1 MRATM
6 WWQLLLSALALLR
19 SCEAQPIEAKAT
31 IKLPPPLQWHF
42 YQNSCPDVEKYVR
55 DQVEFYWKQD
65 STLAPKL
72 IQLLYTDCFIKAR
85 TGCDASVLLDGP
97 DAEKTAPQNAA
108 ILGFPLEVI
117 DKVKEV
123 LEQHCPGVVSCAD
136 IINLAARDAVILAG
150 GVSYPVPTGRRD
162 GNSSNAKLVDLPKR
176 AVPWEKVIP
185 YFKIRG
191 LDLFDVTTLLGGHT
205 LGRTSCEFIAERL
218 YEFNNTGKPDP
229 SMDPSFLAELRVQC
243 PPNSTNS
250 VYLNPDSGSSNRFS
264 KTFYSRVLN
273 HRAVLSI
280 DQQIAAHKES
290 LQIARRYDGNFE
302 DFLKM
307 FGYSMTKL
315 GNTWL
320 LPGDQGEIRK
330 NCRVVNGK

>member
-1 MRATM
+1 M
-6 WWQLLLSALALLR
+6 WWQLLLLALALVS
-19 SCEAQPIEAKAT
+19 SCTAWRVEAEVTIE
-31 IKLPPPLQWHF
+31 LPPPLQWHF
-42 YQNSCPDVEKYVR
+42 YQNSCPDVERYVR

-65 STLAPKL
+65 STLAVKL
-72 IQLLYTDCFIKAR
+72 IQLLYTDCFIK
-85 TGCDASVLLDGP
+85 GCDASILLDGP
-97 DAEKTAPQNAA
+97 DTEKTAPQNAP

-136 IINLAARDAVILAG
+136 IINLAARDAVVLAG

-162 GNSSNAKLVDLPKR
+162 GNSSSAKLVDI
-176 AVPWEKVIP
+176 AVHATPWEKVIH
-185 YFKIRG
+185 YFEVRG
-191 LDLFDVTTLLGGHT
+191 MNVFDVTTLLGGHT
-205 LGRTSCEFIAERL
+205 LGRTRCKFIAERL
-218 YEFNNTGKPDP
+218 YDFNNTGKPDQ

-250 VYLNPDSGSSNRFS
+250 VYLNPDSGSSNRFG

-280 DQQIAAHKES
+280 DQQIADREES
-290 LQIARRYDGNFE
+290 LQIARRYDANFE

-307 FGYSMTKL
+307 FGYAMTKL

-330 NCRVVNGK
+330 NCRVVNRK